1 MPDSIQGRCLKCGS
15 MQQVKTYESINT
27 SKDPSLKEKVLD
39 GSLFTWTCPHC
50 GTVNLVTAP
59 TLYHDPEGKLMV
71 WLMPKGA
78 LSAEQA
84 AAVEKSMD
92 AVSGSLRNDP
102 AMDGYTLRRVDSVG
116 DLIEKVNIHEAGL
129 DDVAIE
135 MCKYVTRIEMSLS
148 EAAFKF
154 YRLEG
159 PDNDIIFTYPKD
171 GKMMGVKTGFKVY
184 GDCCGILSRNPAVR
198 PAPGFARV
206 DAAWL
211 SERMG

>member
-1 MPDSIQGRCLKCGS
+1 MPDSMEARCLKCGS
-15 MQQVKTYESINT
+15 TQQVKTYESINI

-59 TLYHDPEGKLMV
+59 TLYHDPEGRLMV
-71 WLMPKGA
+71 WLMPQGA
-78 LSAEQA
+78 LTGAQAE
-84 AAVEKSMD
+84 AVERSME
-92 AVSGSLRNDP
+92 AVSLSMRNDP
-102 AMDGYTLRRVDSVG
+102 SMDGYTLRRVDSVG
-116 DLIEKVNIHEAGL
+116 ELIEKVNIHEAGL

-135 MCKYVTRIEMSLS
+135 MCKYVTRIEMNLS

-154 YRLEG
+154 FRLEG

-206 DAAWL
+206 DAQWL
-211 SERMG
+211 SERMA